1 MTGLTC
7 RVKHC
12 GKGRALR
19 SLDSFVQL
27 TNDIVWG
34 WGDEQPRP
42 QRESSPFTY
51 TETQRSFY
59 SPHPQVSDTWD
70 LMDHGL
76 DHWVTEEPAA
86 PGRRQLPPPSPHHT
100 SSTRAQIEDS
110 KTSDS
115 VEHSAREGSP
125 NTPTAPSK
133 ADPAESPPS
142 ITKPRI
148 ALSIAPG
155 RARPTHPQLH
165 QRQTQPRAHHRYHRP
180 ATLKQSLPCHH
191 YPATLVPHSHRLK
204 SRPRRR
210 QTLPAVKKSTSSHS
224 SPQRSR
230 ALGKKGCRKQVP
242 ICVGQSAWR
251 VQATGQK
258 AAAGAARLGSR

>member
-1 MTGLTC
+1 MASTIGSLRNRPRQDAGSC
-7 RVKHC
+7 HRRV
-12 GKGRALR
+12 
-19 SLDSFVQL
+19 
-27 TNDIVWG
+27 
-34 WGDEQPRP
+34 
-42 QRESSPFTY
+42 
-51 TETQRSFY
+51 
-59 SPHPQVSDTWD
+59 
-70 LMDHGL
+70 
-76 DHWVTEEPAA
+76 
-86 PGRRQLPPPSPHHT
+86 HT
-100 SSTRAQIEDS
+100 TPL
-110 KTSDS
+110 
-115 VEHSAREGSP
+115 ARGHKSRI
-125 NTPTAPSK
+125 A
-133 ADPAESPPS
+133 
-142 ITKPRI
+142 KPRI